1 MEIKSLIA
9 MKAVLI
15 DFGGT
20 IDTDGRHWYKVFK
33 QAYSCVAPAIEDALL
48 RQAYVYAERTL
59 GKNPIINPQFTFCKT
74 LESKLSLQ
82 AIYLRENGCPV
93 TEVQSK
99 QILDSCYSVVTTNIN
114 KVARPELDSLSERC
128 PLMLVTNF
136 YGNMNSVL
144 KEFGIDRYFTGIV
157 ESAVEGVRK
166 PNPDIF
172 RLAVN
177 RLGVLPADAVMIGD
191 SLSKDILPAMEVG
204 CKTIW
209 LEGEQWEDES
219 VSATC
224 SPDFTITTLRG
235 ISKLL

>member
-1 MEIKSLIA
+1 MTVKG
-9 MKAVLI
+9 VLI

-59 GKNPIINPQFTFCKT
+59 GKNPIINSQFTFYKT
-74 LESKLSLQ
+74 LETKLSLQ
-82 AIYLRENGCPV
+82 TDFLRENGCSV
-93 TEVQSK
+93 TELQSK
-99 QILDSCYSVVTTNIN
+99 NILECCYSVVTTNIN
-114 KVARPELDSLSERC
+114 KVANPELESLSERC
-128 PLMLVTNF
+128 PLVLVTNF

-144 KEFGIDRYFTGIV
+144 KEFGLDGYFTGIV

-172 RLAVN
+172 RIAVN
-177 RLGVLPADAVMIGD
+177 RLGVLPADTVMIGD

-209 LEGEQWEDES
+209 LKGEQWEDES
-219 VSATC
+219 VFATC
-224 SPDFTITTLRG
+224 SPNFIVSTLKG
-235 ISKLL
+235 VSDLF

>member
-1 MEIKSLIA
+1 
-9 MKAVLI
+9 MKGVLI

-33 QAYSCVAPAIEDALL
+33 QAYSCVAPAIEDDLL

-59 GKNPIINPQFTFCKT
+59 GKNPIINPQFTFYKT
-74 LESKLSLQ
+74 LKTKLSLQ
-82 AIYLRENGCPV
+82 TNFLRENGCSF
-93 TEVQSK
+93 TDVQSK

-114 KVARPELDSLSERC
+114 KVARQELESLSECC
-128 PLMLVTNF
+128 PLVLVTNF

-144 KEFGIDRYFTGIV
+144 KEFGIDRYFAGIV

-209 LEGEQWEDES
+209 LKGEQWEDES

-224 SPDFTITTLRG
+224 SPDYIVSTLQG
-235 ISKLL
+235 VSNLF

>member
-1 MEIKSLIA
+1 MTVKG
-9 MKAVLI
+9 VLI

-59 GKNPIINPQFTFCKT
+59 GKNPIINPQFTFYKT
-74 LESKLSLQ
+74 LETKLSLQ
-82 AIYLRENGCPV
+82 ANFLRENGCSV

-99 QILDSCYSVVTTNIN
+99 NILDCCYSVVTTNIN
-114 KVARPELDSLSERC
+114 KVARPELESMSECC
-128 PLMLVTNF
+128 PLVLVTNF

-144 KEFGIDRYFTGIV
+144 KEFGIDRYFAGIV

-172 RLAVN
+172 RIAVN
-177 RLGVLPADAVMIGD
+177 RLGVLPADTVMIGD

-204 CKTIW
+204 CKSVW
-209 LEGEQWEDES
+209 LKGEQWEDES

-224 SPDFTITTLRG
+224 SPDFTITTLMG

>member
-1 MEIKSLIA
+1 MTVKG
-9 MKAVLI
+9 VLI

-59 GKNPIINPQFTFCKT
+59 GKNPIINSQFTFYKT
-74 LESKLSLQ
+74 LETKLSLQ
-82 AIYLRENGCPV
+82 TDFLRENGCSV

-99 QILDSCYSVVTTNIN
+99 NILDCCYSVVTTNIN
-114 KVARPELDSLSERC
+114 KVANPELESLSERC
-128 PLMLVTNF
+128 PLVLVTNF

-144 KEFGIDRYFTGIV
+144 KEFGLDGYFTGIV

-172 RLAVN
+172 RIAVN
-177 RLGVLPADAVMIGD
+177 RLGVLPADTVMIGD

-204 CKTIW
+204 CKSVW
-209 LEGEQWEDES
+209 LKGEQWEDES

-224 SPDFTITTLRG
+224 SPNFIVSTLKG
-235 ISKLL
+235 VSDLF

>member
-1 MEIKSLIA
+1 MTVKG
-9 MKAVLI
+9 VLI

-59 GKNPIINPQFTFCKT
+59 GKNPIINPQFTFYKT
-74 LESKLSLQ
+74 LETKLSLQ
-82 AIYLRENGCPV
+82 TDFLRENGCSV

-99 QILDSCYSVVTTNIN
+99 NILDCCYSVVTTNIN
-114 KVARPELDSLSERC
+114 KVARPELESMSECC
-128 PLMLVTNF
+128 PLVLVTNF

-144 KEFGIDRYFTGIV
+144 KEFGIDRYFAGIV

-191 SLSKDILPAMEVG
+191 SLSKDILPAMEVVG

-209 LEGEQWEDES
+209 LKGEQWEDES

-224 SPDFTITTLRG
+224 SPDFTITTLMG

>member
-1 MEIKSLIA
+1 MTVKG
-9 MKAVLI
+9 VLI

-59 GKNPIINPQFTFCKT
+59 GKNPIIDFQFTFYKT
-74 LESKLSLQ
+74 LETKLSLQ
-82 AIYLRENGCPV
+82 TDFLRENGCPV

-99 QILDSCYSVVTTNIN
+99 QILDSCYAVVTTNIN
-114 KVARPELDSLSERC
+114 KVARPELESMSECC
-128 PLMLVTNF
+128 PLVLVTNF

-144 KEFGIDRYFTGIV
+144 KEFGIDRYFAGIV

-177 RLGVLPADAVMIGD
+177 RLGVLPADTVMIGD

-209 LEGEQWEDES
+209 LKGEQWEDES

>member
-1 MEIKSLIA
+1 
-9 MKAVLI
+9 MKGVLI

-59 GKNPIINPQFTFCKT
+59 GKNPIINPQFTFYKT
-74 LESKLSLQ
+74 LETKLSLQ
-82 AIYLRENGCPV
+82 TDFLRENGCPV

-99 QILDSCYSVVTTNIN
+99 QILDSCYSVVTTNIY
-114 KVARPELDSLSERC
+114 KVAHPELESMSERC
-128 PLMLVTNF
+128 PLVLVTNF

-144 KEFGIDRYFTGIV
+144 KEFGIGRYFAGIV

-172 RLAVN
+172 RIAVN
-177 RLGVLPADAVMIGD
+177 RLGVLPADTVMIGD

-204 CKTIW
+204 CKSVW
-209 LEGEQWEDES
+209 LKGEQWEDES

-224 SPDFTITTLRG
+224 SPDFIVSTLKG
-235 ISKLL
+235 VSDLF

>member
-1 MEIKSLIA
+1 MTVKG
-9 MKAVLI
+9 VLI

-59 GKNPIINPQFTFCKT
+59 GKNPIINSQFTFYKT
-74 LESKLSLQ
+74 LETKLSLQ
-82 AIYLRENGCPV
+82 TDFLRENGCSV
-93 TEVQSK
+93 TELQSK
-99 QILDSCYSVVTTNIN
+99 NILECCYSVVTTNIN
-114 KVARPELDSLSERC
+114 KVANPELESLSERC
-128 PLMLVTNF
+128 PLVLVTNF

-144 KEFGIDRYFTGIV
+144 KEFGLDGYFTGIV

-172 RLAVN
+172 RIAVN
-177 RLGVLPADAVMIGD
+177 RLGVLPADTVMIGD

-209 LEGEQWEDES
+209 LKGEQWEDES

-224 SPDFTITTLRG
+224 SPNFIVSTLKG
-235 ISKLL
+235 VSDLF

>member
-1 MEIKSLIA
+1 
-9 MKAVLI
+9 
-15 DFGGT
+15 
-20 IDTDGRHWYKVFK
+20 
-33 QAYSCVAPAIEDALL
+33 
-48 RQAYVYAERTL
+48 
-59 GKNPIINPQFTFCKT
+59 
-74 LESKLSLQ
+74 
-82 AIYLRENGCPV
+82 
-93 TEVQSK
+93 VQSK

-114 KVARPELDSLSERC
+114 KVARPELESMSERC
-128 PLMLVTNF
+128 PLVLVTNF

-144 KEFGIDRYFTGIV
+144 KEFGIDRYFAGIV

-191 SLSKDILPAMEVG
+191 SLSKDIIPAMEVG

-209 LEGEQWEDES
+209 LKGEQWEDES

-224 SPDFTITTLRG
+224 SPDYIVSTLQG
-235 ISKLL
+235 VSNLF

>member
-1 MEIKSLIA
+1 MTVKG
-9 MKAVLI
+9 VLI

-59 GKNPIINPQFTFCKT
+59 GKNPIINSQFTFYKT
-74 LESKLSLQ
+74 LETKLSLQ
-82 AIYLRENGCPV
+82 TDFLRENGCSV

-99 QILDSCYSVVTTNIN
+99 NILDCCYSVVTTNIN
-114 KVARPELDSLSERC
+114 KVARPELESLSERC
-128 PLMLVTNF
+128 PLVLVTNF

-144 KEFGIDRYFTGIV
+144 KEFGLDSYFTGIV

-172 RLAVN
+172 RIAVN
-177 RLGVLPADAVMIGD
+177 RLGVLPADTVMIGD

-204 CKTIW
+204 CKSVW
-209 LEGEQWEDES
+209 LKGEQWEDES

-224 SPDFTITTLRG
+224 SPNFIVSTLKG
-235 ISKLL
+235 VSDLF

>member
-1 MEIKSLIA
+1 MTVKG
-9 MKAVLI
+9 VLI

-33 QAYSCVAPAIEDALL
+33 QAYSCVAPAIEDDLL

-59 GKNPIINPQFTFCKT
+59 GKNPIVNPQFTFYKT
-74 LESKLSLQ
+74 LETKLSLQ
-82 AIYLRENGCPV
+82 IDFLRENGCSF
-93 TEVQSK
+93 TDVQSK

-114 KVARPELDSLSERC
+114 KVARPELESMSERC
-128 PLMLVTNF
+128 PLVLVTNF

-144 KEFGIDRYFTGIV
+144 KEFGIDRYFAGIV

-191 SLSKDILPAMEVG
+191 SLSKDIIPAMEVG

-209 LEGEQWEDES
+209 LKGEQWEDES
-219 VSATC
+219 ISATC
-224 SPDFTITTLRG
+224 SPDYIVSTLQG
-235 ISKLL
+235 VSNLF

>member
-1 MEIKSLIA
+1 MTVKG
-9 MKAVLI
+9 VLI

-59 GKNPIINPQFTFCKT
+59 GKNPIINSQFTFYKT
-74 LESKLSLQ
+74 LGTKLSLQ
-82 AIYLRENGCPV
+82 TDFLRENGCSV
-93 TEVQSK
+93 TELQSK
-99 QILDSCYSVVTTNIN
+99 NILDCCYSVVTTNIN
-114 KVARPELDSLSERC
+114 KVAHPELESLSERC
-128 PLMLVTNF
+128 PLVLVTNF

-144 KEFGIDRYFTGIV
+144 KEFGLDSYFTGIV

-172 RLAVN
+172 RIAVN
-177 RLGVLPADAVMIGD
+177 RLGVLPADTVMIGD

-204 CKTIW
+204 CKSVW
-209 LEGEQWEDES
+209 LKGEQWEDES

-224 SPDFTITTLRG
+224 SPNFIVSTLKG
-235 ISKLL
+235 VSDLF

>member
-1 MEIKSLIA
+1 

-33 QAYSCVAPAIEDALL
+33 QVYSCVAPAIEDDLL
-48 RQAYVYAERTL
+48 RQAYVYAERAL
-59 GKNPIINPQFTFCKT
+59 GKNPIINPQFTFYKT

-82 AIYLRENGCPV
+82 AIFLRENGCPV

-99 QILDSCYSVVTTNIN
+99 QILDCCYSVVTSNIN
-114 KVARPELDSLSERC
+114 KVARPELESLSERC
-128 PLMLVTNF
+128 PLVLVTNF

-209 LEGEQWEDES
+209 LKGEQWEDES

>member
-1 MEIKSLIA
+1 MTVKG
-9 MKAVLI
+9 VLI

-59 GKNPIINPQFTFCKT
+59 GKNPIINPQFTFYKT
-74 LESKLSLQ
+74 LETKLSLQ
-82 AIYLRENGCPV
+82 TDFLRENGCSV
-93 TEVQSK
+93 TDVQSK
-99 QILDSCYSVVTTNIN
+99 QILDSCYAVVTTNIN
-114 KVARPELDSLSERC
+114 KVARPELESMSECC
-128 PLMLVTNF
+128 PLLLVTNF

-144 KEFGIDRYFTGIV
+144 KEFGIDRYFAGIV

-209 LEGEQWEDES
+209 LKGEQWEDES

>member
-1 MEIKSLIA
+1 MTVKGI
-9 MKAVLI
+9 LI

-59 GKNPIINPQFTFCKT
+59 GKNPIVNPQFTFYKT
-74 LESKLSLQ
+74 LETKLSLQ
-82 AIYLRENGCPV
+82 ANFLRDNSCSF
-93 TEVQSK
+93 TDVQSK

-114 KVARPELDSLSERC
+114 KVARPELESMSECC
-128 PLMLVTNF
+128 PLVLVTNF

-144 KEFGIDRYFTGIV
+144 KEFGIDRYFAGIV

-177 RLGVLPADAVMIGD
+177 RLGVLPADTVMIGD

-204 CKTIW
+204 CKSVW
-209 LEGEQWEDES
+209 LKGEQWEDES

>member
-1 MEIKSLIA
+1 
-9 MKAVLI
+9 MKGLLI

-59 GKNPIINPQFTFCKT
+59 GKNPIIDFQSTFYKT
-74 LESKLSLQ
+74 LETKLSLQ
-82 AIYLRENGCPV
+82 TDFLRENGCSV
-93 TEVQSK
+93 TDVQSK

-114 KVARPELDSLSERC
+114 KVARPELESMSECC
-128 PLMLVTNF
+128 PLVLVTNF

-144 KEFGIDRYFTGIV
+144 KEFGIDRYFAGIV

-209 LEGEQWEDES
+209 LKGEQWEDES

-224 SPDFTITTLRG
+224 SPDFTITTLSG

>member
-1 MEIKSLIA
+1 MTVKG
-9 MKAVLI
+9 VLI

-33 QAYSCVAPAIEDALL
+33 QAYSEVVPTIEDAML

-59 GKNPIINPQFTFCKT
+59 GKNPIIDFQFTFYKT
-74 LESKLSLQ
+74 LETKLSLQ
-82 AIYLRENGCPV
+82 TDFLRENSCSF
-93 TEVQSK
+93 TDVQSK
-99 QILDSCYSVVTTNIN
+99 QILDSCYSVVTTNIY
-114 KVARPELDSLSERC
+114 KVARQELESMAERC
-128 PLMLVTNF
+128 PLVLVTNF

-144 KEFGIDRYFTGIV
+144 KEFGIDRYFAGIV

-177 RLGVLPADAVMIGD
+177 RLGVLPADVVMIGD
-191 SLSKDILPAMEVG
+191 SLSKDIIPAMEVG

-209 LEGEQWEDES
+209 LKGEQWEDES

-224 SPDFTITTLRG
+224 SPDYIVSTLQG
-235 ISKLL
+235 VSNLF

>member
-1 MEIKSLIA
+1 MTVKG
-9 MKAVLI
+9 VLI

-59 GKNPIINPQFTFCKT
+59 GKNPIINSQFTFYKT
-74 LESKLSLQ
+74 LETKLSLQ
-82 AIYLRENGCPV
+82 TDFLRENGCSV
-93 TEVQSK
+93 TELQSK
-99 QILDSCYSVVTTNIN
+99 NILECCYSVVTTNIN
-114 KVARPELDSLSERC
+114 KVANPELESLSERC
-128 PLMLVTNF
+128 PLVLVTNF

-144 KEFGIDRYFTGIV
+144 KEFGLDSYFTGIV

-172 RLAVN
+172 RIAVN
-177 RLGVLPADAVMIGD
+177 RLGVLPADTVMIGD

-204 CKTIW
+204 CKSVW
-209 LEGEQWEDES
+209 LKGEQWEDES

-224 SPDFTITTLRG
+224 SPNFIVSTLKG
-235 ISKLL
+235 VSDLL

>member
-1 MEIKSLIA
+1 
-9 MKAVLI
+9 MKGVLI

-33 QAYSCVAPAIEDALL
+33 QAYSYVAPAIEDALL

-59 GKNPIINPQFTFCKT
+59 GKNPIINSQFTFYKT
-74 LESKLSLQ
+74 LETKLSLQ
-82 AIYLRENGCPV
+82 TDFLRENGCSV
-93 TEVQSK
+93 TELQSK
-99 QILDSCYSVVTTNIN
+99 NILECCYSVVTTNIN
-114 KVARPELDSLSERC
+114 KVANPELESLSERC
-128 PLMLVTNF
+128 PLVLVTNF

-144 KEFGIDRYFTGIV
+144 KEFGLDGYFTGIV

-172 RLAVN
+172 RIAVN
-177 RLGVLPADAVMIGD
+177 RLGVLPADTVMIGD

-204 CKTIW
+204 CKSVW
-209 LEGEQWEDES
+209 LKGEQWEDES

-224 SPDFTITTLRG
+224 SPNFTITTLRG

>member
-1 MEIKSLIA
+1 VKG
-9 MKAVLI
+9 VLI

-59 GKNPIINPQFTFCKT
+59 GKNPIINPQFTFYKT
-74 LESKLSLQ
+74 LETKLSLQ
-82 AIYLRENGCPV
+82 TDFLRENGCSF
-93 TEVQSK
+93 TDVQSK

-114 KVARPELDSLSERC
+114 KVARPELEPMSERC
-128 PLMLVTNF
+128 PLVLVTNF

-144 KEFGIDRYFTGIV
+144 KEFGIDRYFAGIV

-191 SLSKDILPAMEVG
+191 SLSKDIIPAMVVG

-209 LEGEQWEDES
+209 LKGEQWEDES

-224 SPDFTITTLRG
+224 SPDYIVSTLQG
-235 ISKLL
+235 VSNLF

>member
-1 MEIKSLIA
+1 MTVKG
-9 MKAVLI
+9 VLI

-33 QAYSCVAPAIEDALL
+33 QAYSCVAPAIEDDLL

-59 GKNPIINPQFTFCKT
+59 GKNPIVNPQFTFYKT
-74 LESKLSLQ
+74 LETKLSLQ
-82 AIYLRENGCPV
+82 TDFLRENGCSF
-93 TEVQSK
+93 TDVQSK

-114 KVARPELDSLSERC
+114 KVARPELESMSERC
-128 PLMLVTNF
+128 PLVLVTNF

-144 KEFGIDRYFTGIV
+144 KEFGIDRYFAGIV

-191 SLSKDILPAMEVG
+191 SLSKDIIPAMEVG

-209 LEGEQWEDES
+209 LKGEQWEDES

-224 SPDFTITTLRG
+224 SPDYIVSTLQG
-235 ISKLL
+235 VSNLF

>member
-1 MEIKSLIA
+1 MTVKG
-9 MKAVLI
+9 VLI

-59 GKNPIINPQFTFCKT
+59 GKKPIVNPQFTFYKT
-74 LESKLSLQ
+74 LETKLSLQ
-82 AIYLRENGCPV
+82 TDFLRENGCPV

-99 QILDSCYSVVTTNIN
+99 QILDSCYAVVTTNIN
-114 KVARPELDSLSERC
+114 KVARPELESMSECC
-128 PLMLVTNF
+128 PLVLVTNF

-144 KEFGIDRYFTGIV
+144 KEFGIDRYFAGIV

-177 RLGVLPADAVMIGD
+177 RLGVLPADTVMIGD

-209 LEGEQWEDES
+209 LKGEQWEDES

>member
-1 MEIKSLIA
+1 MTVKG
-9 MKAVLI
+9 VLI

-59 GKNPIINPQFTFCKT
+59 GKNPIINPQFTFYKT
-74 LESKLSLQ
+74 LETKLSLQ
-82 AIYLRENGCPV
+82 TDFLRENGCSV
-93 TEVQSK
+93 TDVQSK
-99 QILDSCYSVVTTNIN
+99 QILDSCYAVVTTNIN
-114 KVARPELDSLSERC
+114 KVARPELESMSECC
-128 PLMLVTNF
+128 PLVLVTNF

-144 KEFGIDRYFTGIV
+144 KEFGIDRYFAGIV

-172 RLAVN
+172 RIAVN
-177 RLGVLPADAVMIGD
+177 RLGVLPADTVMIGD

-204 CKTIW
+204 CKSVW
-209 LEGEQWEDES
+209 LKGEQWEDES

>member
-1 MEIKSLIA
+1 

-33 QAYSCVAPAIEDALL
+33 QAYSCVAPAIEDDLL
-48 RQAYVYAERTL
+48 RQAYVYAERAL
-59 GKNPIINPQFTFCKT
+59 GKNPIINPQFTFYKT

-82 AIYLRENGCPV
+82 AIFLRENGCSV

-99 QILDSCYSVVTTNIN
+99 QMLNSCYSVVTSNIN
-114 KVARPELDSLSERC
+114 KVARPELESLSERC
-128 PLMLVTNF
+128 PLILVTNF

-191 SLSKDILPAMEVG
+191 SLGKDILPAMEVG
-204 CKTIW
+204 CKSVW
-209 LEGEQWEDES
+209 LKGEQWEDES

>member
-33 QAYSCVAPAIEDALL
+33 QAYSCVAPAIEDDLL
-48 RQAYVYAERTL
+48 RQAYVYAERAL
-59 GKNPIINPQFTFCKT
+59 GKNPIINPQYTFYKT
-74 LESKLSLQ
+74 LETKLSLQ
-82 AIYLRENGCPV
+82 TDFLRENGCSV

-99 QILDSCYSVVTTNIN
+99 NILDCCYSVVTTNIN
-114 KVARPELDSLSERC
+114 KVARPELESLSERC
-128 PLMLVTNF
+128 PLILVTNF

-191 SLSKDILPAMEVG
+191 SLGKDILPAMEVG

-209 LEGEQWEDES
+209 LKGEQWEDES

-224 SPDFTITTLRG
+224 SPDFIVSTLKG
-235 ISKLL
+235 VSDLF

>member
-1 MEIKSLIA
+1 
-9 MKAVLI
+9 MKGVLI

-33 QAYSCVAPAIEDALL
+33 RAYSCVAPAIEDALL

-59 GKNPIINPQFTFCKT
+59 GKNPIIDFQFTFYKT
-74 LESKLSLQ
+74 LETKLSLQ
-82 AIYLRENGCPV
+82 TNFLRENGCSF
-93 TEVQSK
+93 TDVQSK

-114 KVARPELDSLSERC
+114 KVARPELESMSECC
-128 PLMLVTNF
+128 PLVLVTNF

-177 RLGVLPADAVMIGD
+177 RLGVLPADVVMIGD
-191 SLSKDILPAMEVG
+191 SLSKDIIPAMEVG

-209 LEGEQWEDES
+209 LKGEQWEDES

-224 SPDFTITTLRG
+224 SPDYIVSTLQG
-235 ISKLL
+235 VSNLF

>member
-1 MEIKSLIA
+1 MTVKG
-9 MKAVLI
+9 VLI

-59 GKNPIINPQFTFCKT
+59 GKNPIINPQFTFYKT
-74 LESKLSLQ
+74 LETKLSLQ
-82 AIYLRENGCPV
+82 TDFLRENGCSV
-93 TEVQSK
+93 TDVQSK
-99 QILDSCYSVVTTNIN
+99 QILDSCYAVVTTNIN
-114 KVARPELDSLSERC
+114 KVARPELESMSECC
-128 PLMLVTNF
+128 PLVLVTNF

-144 KEFGIDRYFTGIV
+144 KEFGIDRYFAGIV

-204 CKTIW
+204 CKSVW
-209 LEGEQWEDES
+209 LKGEQWEDES

>member
-1 MEIKSLIA
+1 MTVKG
-9 MKAVLI
+9 VLI

-59 GKNPIINPQFTFCKT
+59 GKNPIINPQFTFYKT
-74 LESKLSLQ
+74 LETKLSLQ
-82 AIYLRENGCPV
+82 TDFLRENGCSV
-93 TEVQSK
+93 TDVQSK
-99 QILDSCYSVVTTNIN
+99 QILDSCYAVVTTNIN
-114 KVARPELDSLSERC
+114 KVARPELESMSECC
-128 PLMLVTNF
+128 PLLLVTNF

-144 KEFGIDRYFTGIV
+144 KEFGIDRYFAGIV

-172 RLAVN
+172 RIAVN
-177 RLGVLPADAVMIGD
+177 RLGVLPADTVMIGD

-204 CKTIW
+204 CKSVW
-209 LEGEQWEDES
+209 LKGEQWEDES

>member
-1 MEIKSLIA
+1 MTVKG
-9 MKAVLI
+9 VLI

-59 GKNPIINPQFTFCKT
+59 GKNPIINSQFTFYKT
-74 LESKLSLQ
+74 LETKLSLQ
-82 AIYLRENGCPV
+82 TDFLRENGCSV

-99 QILDSCYSVVTTNIN
+99 NILDCCYSVVTTNIN
-114 KVARPELDSLSERC
+114 KVARPELESLSERC
-128 PLMLVTNF
+128 PLVLVTNF

-144 KEFGIDRYFTGIV
+144 KEFGLDSYFTGIV

-172 RLAVN
+172 RIAVN
-177 RLGVLPADAVMIGD
+177 RLGVLPADTVMIGD

-204 CKTIW
+204 CKSVW
-209 LEGEQWEDES
+209 LKGEQWEDES

-224 SPDFTITTLRG
+224 SPNFTITTLRG

>member
-1 MEIKSLIA
+1 MTVKG
-9 MKAVLI
+9 VLI

-33 QAYSCVAPAIEDALL
+33 QAYSCVAPAIEDDLL

-74 LESKLSLQ
+74 LETKLSLQ
-82 AIYLRENGCPV
+82 AIFLRENGCSV

-99 QILDSCYSVVTTNIN
+99 NILDCCYSVVTTNIN
-114 KVARPELDSLSERC
+114 KVARPELESLSERC

-191 SLSKDILPAMEVG
+191 SLGKDILPAMEVG

-209 LEGEQWEDES
+209 LKGEQWEDES

>member
-1 MEIKSLIA
+1 
-9 MKAVLI
+9 MKGVLI

-59 GKNPIINPQFTFCKT
+59 GKNPIINSQFTFYKT
-74 LESKLSLQ
+74 LETKLSLQ
-82 AIYLRENGCPV
+82 TDFLRENGCPV
-93 TEVQSK
+93 TELQSK
-99 QILDSCYSVVTTNIN
+99 NILDCCYSVVTTNIN
-114 KVARPELDSLSERC
+114 KVANPELESLSERC
-128 PLMLVTNF
+128 PLVLVTNF

-144 KEFGIDRYFTGIV
+144 KEFGLDGYFTGIV

-172 RLAVN
+172 RIAVN
-177 RLGVLPADAVMIGD
+177 RLGVLPADTVMIGD
-191 SLSKDILPAMEVG
+191 SLSKDILPAIEVG

-209 LEGEQWEDES
+209 LKGEQWEDES

>member
-1 MEIKSLIA
+1 MTVKG
-9 MKAVLI
+9 VLI

-59 GKNPIINPQFTFCKT
+59 GKNPIIDSQFTFYKT
-74 LESKLSLQ
+74 LETKLSLQ
-82 AIYLRENGCPV
+82 ANFLRDNSCSF
-93 TEVQSK
+93 TDVQSK

-114 KVARPELDSLSERC
+114 KVARPELESMSECC
-128 PLMLVTNF
+128 PLVLVTNF

-144 KEFGIDRYFTGIV
+144 KEFGIDRYFAGIV

-209 LEGEQWEDES
+209 LKGEQWEDES

>member
-1 MEIKSLIA
+1 
-9 MKAVLI
+9 MKGVLI

-59 GKNPIINPQFTFCKT
+59 GKNPIIDFQFTFYKT
-74 LESKLSLQ
+74 LETKLSLQ
-82 AIYLRENGCPV
+82 TDFLRENGCSV
-93 TEVQSK
+93 TDVQSK

-114 KVARPELDSLSERC
+114 KVARQELESMSECC
-128 PLMLVTNF
+128 PLVLVTNF

-144 KEFGIDRYFTGIV
+144 KEFGIDRYFAGIV

-166 PNPDIF
+166 PNLDIF

-177 RLGVLPADAVMIGD
+177 RLGVLPADTVMIGD

-204 CKTIW
+204 CKSVW
-209 LEGEQWEDES
+209 LKGEQWEDES
-219 VSATC
+219 VSAAC
-224 SPDFTITTLRG
+224 SPDFIVSTLKG
-235 ISKLL
+235 VSDLF

>member
-1 MEIKSLIA
+1 MTVKG
-9 MKAVLI
+9 VLI

-33 QAYSCVAPAIEDALL
+33 QVYSCVAPAIEDALL

-59 GKNPIINPQFTFCKT
+59 GKNPIIDSQFTFYKT
-74 LESKLSLQ
+74 LETKLSLQ
-82 AIYLRENGCPV
+82 TDFLRENGCPV
-93 TEVQSK
+93 TELQSK
-99 QILDSCYSVVTTNIN
+99 NILDCCYSVVTTNIN
-114 KVARPELDSLSERC
+114 KVANPELESLSERC
-128 PLMLVTNF
+128 PLVLVTNF

-144 KEFGIDRYFTGIV
+144 KEFGLDSYFTGIV

-172 RLAVN
+172 RIAVN
-177 RLGVLPADAVMIGD
+177 RIGVLPADTVMIGD

-209 LEGEQWEDES
+209 LKGEQWEDES

-224 SPDFTITTLRG
+224 SPNFIVSTLKG
-235 ISKLL
+235 VSDLF

>member
-1 MEIKSLIA
+1 MTVKG
-9 MKAVLI
+9 VLI

-59 GKNPIINPQFTFCKT
+59 GKNPIINSQFTFYKT
-74 LESKLSLQ
+74 LETKLSLQ
-82 AIYLRENGCPV
+82 TDFLRENGCSV
-93 TEVQSK
+93 TELQSK
-99 QILDSCYSVVTTNIN
+99 NILECCYSVVTTNIN
-114 KVARPELDSLSERC
+114 KVANPELESLSERC
-128 PLMLVTNF
+128 PLVLVTNF

-144 KEFGIDRYFTGIV
+144 KEFGLDGYFTGIV

-172 RLAVN
+172 RIAVN
-177 RLGVLPADAVMIGD
+177 RLGVLPADTVMIGD

-209 LEGEQWEDES
+209 LKGEQWEDES

-224 SPDFTITTLRG
+224 SPNFTITTLRG

>member
-1 MEIKSLIA
+1 
-9 MKAVLI
+9 MKGVLI

-33 QAYSCVAPAIEDALL
+33 QAYSCVAPAIEDDLL

-59 GKNPIINPQFTFCKT
+59 GKNPIINPQFTFYKT
-74 LESKLSLQ
+74 LETKLSLQ
-82 AIYLRENGCPV
+82 TDFLRENGCSF
-93 TEVQSK
+93 TDVQSK
-99 QILDSCYSVVTTNIN
+99 QILDSCYAVVTTNIN
-114 KVARPELDSLSERC
+114 KVARPELESMSECC
-128 PLMLVTNF
+128 PLVLVTNF

-144 KEFGIDRYFTGIV
+144 KEFGIDRYFAGIV

-177 RLGVLPADAVMIGD
+177 RLGVLPADVVMIGD
-191 SLSKDILPAMEVG
+191 SLSKDIIPAMEVG

-209 LEGEQWEDES
+209 LKGEQWEDES

>member
-1 MEIKSLIA
+1 MTVKG
-9 MKAVLI
+9 VLI

-33 QAYSCVAPAIEDALL
+33 QAYSEVVPTIEDAML

-59 GKNPIINPQFTFCKT
+59 GKNPIVNPQFTFYKT
-74 LESKLSLQ
+74 LETKLSLQ
-82 AIYLRENGCPV
+82 TDFLRENECSV

-99 QILDSCYSVVTTNIN
+99 QILDSCYAVVTTNIN
-114 KVARPELDSLSERC
+114 KVARPELESMSERC
-128 PLMLVTNF
+128 PLVLVTNF

-144 KEFGIDRYFTGIV
+144 KEFGIDRYFAGIV

-209 LEGEQWEDES
+209 LKGEQWEDES

-224 SPDFTITTLRG
+224 SPDYIVSTLKG
-235 ISKLL
+235 VSNLF

>member
-1 MEIKSLIA
+1 MTVKG
-9 MKAVLI
+9 VLI

-59 GKNPIINPQFTFCKT
+59 GKNPIINPQFTFYKT
-74 LESKLSLQ
+74 LKTKLSLQ
-82 AIYLRENGCPV
+82 TNFLRENGCSF
-93 TEVQSK
+93 TDVQSK

-114 KVARPELDSLSERC
+114 KVARQELESLSERC
-128 PLMLVTNF
+128 PLVLVTNF

-144 KEFGIDRYFTGIV
+144 KEFGIDRYFAGIV

-191 SLSKDILPAMEVG
+191 SLSKDIIHAMEVG
-204 CKTIW
+204 CKTVW
-209 LEGEQWEDES
+209 LKGEQWEDES

-224 SPDFTITTLRG
+224 SPDYIVSTLKG
-235 ISKLL
+235 VFNLF